1 MSDEMILNLK
11 KAVLFQGLPGSLLEA
26 LAEKVIKA
34 HLEPGQALFHKG
46 DAGDALYVIDNGR
59 VRIVSENANGEQLV
73 LNECGPGEVIGDMS
87 LIDQEPRSA
96 SVIAITA
103 VELLQLKRDDF
114 LEVLKVQPSLALD
127 IMRRF
132 SARLRFNTTYIEKA
146 IDWSKQIAK
155 GDYSFVDQIKAVSEE
170 AVLSNEDKASQLLS
184 AFFQL
189 VQGVKGREDDLKQ
202 QLQKLTLEIDEA
214 RRKQEFEELTSTDF
228 YANLKAQAA
237 KIRQQRQDNQ

>member
-1 MSDEMILNLK
+1 MPDGMVMNLK
-11 KAVLFQGLPGSLLEA
+11 KASLFRDLPESLLVA
-26 LAEKVIKA
+26 LAEKVTKER
-34 HLEPGQALFHKG
+34 LEPGQVLFRKG
-46 DAGDALYVIDNGR
+46 DAGDALYVIDDGR
-59 VRIVSENANGEQLV
+59 VKIVSENSKGGQLV

-87 LIDQEPRSA
+87 LVDQEPRSA

-103 VELLQLKRDDF
+103 AELLQLKRDDF
-114 LEVLKVQPSLALD
+114 LEVLQVEPSLALD

-132 SARLRFNTTYIEKA
+132 SARMRYNTTYIEKA
-146 IDWSKQIAK
+146 ISWSERIAA
-155 GDYSFVDQIKAVSEE
+155 GDYSFADQIKAESER

-189 VQGVKGREDDLKQ
+189 VQGVKGREDELKQ
-202 QLQKLTLEIDEA
+202 QLQKLTLEIDEV

-237 KIRQQRQDNQ
+237 KLRQQRLDNQ